1 MSLASVVGLVI
12 AVVALLA
19 RRTEGSWVAPAPLFA
34 SLWAG
39 VLFVSGITFATLEPL
54 TIASLYILAAVTA
67 MWIGSMIGHAFDPPP
82 GRHVP
87 FEHAPLVRI
96 LLLCS
101 LVTGVIEIVTLL
113 VRGGYSVGAI
123 LSLTA
128 IVQTTIANRSAL
140 FNGLQ
145 QSAGEWTMFRVL
157 YTSTV
162 LGGIL
167 YRLRRSRIDIALSF
181 SAPVVLWMVFGLFG
195 SRFGVLFGGEF
206 WVGAYL
212 TTSALVAGDRPIFTT
227 RALLRTIAL
236 TCMLFL
242 GFSILTQ
249 GLRSAQSMPE
259 GWRGAFADGFDSPAA
274 MGIWMDERGFVG
286 RDFTAGARTFS
297 RVVGVVGIEATP
309 LPAINVEFTTSNI
322 YTVFRDAV
330 EDFGTIGALVFFA
343 ALGWF
348 GRVLHSRARA
358 GKIAVLAP
366 LSALYAFLLTSPA
379 DGIFFYT
386 VSIAATVMFGVY
398 GAFVMFTQR
407 RSAAAPPSMRE
418 AHVS

>member
-145 QSAGEWTMFRVL
+145 QSAGEWTMFLVL
-157 YTSTV
+157 YTSTF

-181 SAPVVLWMVFGLFG
+181 SAPVVLWMVFALYG
-195 SRFGVLFGGEF
+195 SRIVGSPGTELEF
-206 WVGAYL
+206 
-212 TTSALVAGDRPIFTT
+212 AL
-227 RALLRTIAL
+227 
-236 TCMLFL
+236 
-242 GFSILTQ
+242 
-249 GLRSAQSMPE
+249 
-259 GWRGAFADGFDSPAA
+259 
-274 MGIWMDERGFVG
+274 
-286 RDFTAGARTFS
+286 
-297 RVVGVVGIEATP
+297 
-309 LPAINVEFTTSNI
+309 
-322 YTVFRDAV
+322 
-330 EDFGTIGALVFFA
+330 
-343 ALGWF
+343 
-348 GRVLHSRARA
+348 
-358 GKIAVLAP
+358 
-366 LSALYAFLLTSPA
+366 
-379 DGIFFYT
+379 
-386 VSIAATVMFGVY
+386 
-398 GAFVMFTQR
+398 
-407 RSAAAPPSMRE
+407 
-418 AHVS
+418 